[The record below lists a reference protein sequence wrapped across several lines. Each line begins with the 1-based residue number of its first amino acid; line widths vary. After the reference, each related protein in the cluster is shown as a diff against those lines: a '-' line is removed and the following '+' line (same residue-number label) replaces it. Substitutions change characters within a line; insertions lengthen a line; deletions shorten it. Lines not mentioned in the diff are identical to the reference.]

1 MGIGDWL
8 KDQRSKAE
16 AGIKQFANKDFMEAI
31 AAGCALIASADGDI
45 SSEEKQKMVGYINLN
60 DSLKVFKL
68 NDVLTRF
75 NHYADMFAFDYNVG
89 KAEAMKAITKMKSK
103 PDAAKTLIAVCCSIG
118 AADGT
123 FDKDEIAL
131 VREMCSNLGV
141 NPADF
146 KL

>member
-8 KDQRSKAE
+8 KEQKAKTQ
-16 AGIKQFANKDFMEAI
+16 AGIKQFANKDFMEAT

-68 NDVLTRF
+68 NDVLERF

-89 KAEAMKAITKMKSK
+89 KAEAMKAITKMKAK

-118 AADGT
+118 AADGN
-123 FDKDEIAL
+123 FDKDEIGL
-131 VREMCSNLGV
+131 VKEMCAVLGV
-141 NPADF
+141 DSSVF
-146 KL
+146 KI

>member
-8 KDQRSKAE
+8 KEQKEKAQ
-16 AGIKQFANKDFMEAI
+16 AGIKQFANKDFMEAV
-31 AAGCALIASADGDI
+31 AAGCALIAGADGDI
-45 SSEEKQKMVGYINLN
+45 SSDEKQKMVGYINLN

-68 NDVLTRF
+68 SDVLARF

-118 AADGT
+118 AADGN

-131 VREMCSNLGV
+131 VKEMCAAIGV
-141 NPADF
+141 NPTDF
-146 KL
+146 KI